1 MGFLAKYQQWVDRG
15 HIHYDVQQQ
24 GAVQALAQL
33 EVRIVQQAQSWKYQS
48 LRQLNKRLPIAI
60 RPEPGIYLWGG
71 VGRGKT
77 LLLDLFYQALPLVK
91 KKRYHFHRFMYQVH
105 QDLTQYQGSKNP
117 LKKVAAKLGQELD
130 VLCFDEFFV
139 SDIADAMLLGKLLA
153 YLFAQ
158 GITLVATSNIA
169 PAQLYLNGL
178 AREQFLAA
186 IQLLTIHTQIIHLPG
201 DTDYRVQSLSQ
212 AQLYFSPL
220 TSTTEQQLAQYFQQ
234 LAKVP
239 GTPGLVL
246 TINQRPIPT
255 LRCAGDVVWFSFKVL
270 CQSPRSQN
278 DYIEIARTF
287 HSVLVSAVPQ
297 LDSTQEEAARR
308 FIALVDEF
316 YERKV
321 KLIMAAATD
330 IVQLYQ
336 GRRLAFEFK
345 RTISRLTEMQSKAYL
360 ARAHRA

>member
-1 MGFLAKYQQWVDRG
+1 
-15 HIHYDVQQQ
+15 
-24 GAVQALAQL
+24 
-33 EVRIVQQAQSWKYQS
+33 
-48 LRQLNKRLPIAI
+48 
-60 RPEPGIYLWGG
+60 
-71 VGRGKT
+71 
-77 LLLDLFYQALPLVK
+77 
-91 KKRYHFHRFMYQVH
+91 
-105 QDLTQYQGSKNP
+105 
-117 LKKVAAKLGQELD
+117 
-130 VLCFDEFFV
+130 
-139 SDIADAMLLGKLLA
+139 
-153 YLFAQ
+153 
-158 GITLVATSNIA
+158 
-169 PAQLYLNGL
+169 
-178 AREQFLAA
+178 
-186 IQLLTIHTQIIHLPG
+186 
-201 DTDYRVQSLSQ
+201 
-212 AQLYFSPL
+212 
-220 TSTTEQQLAQYFQQ
+220 
-234 LAKVP
+234 
-239 GTPGLVL
+239 
-246 TINQRPIPT
+246 
-255 LRCAGDVVWFSFKVL
+255 VVWFSFKVL